1 MKSYVESGDTT
12 PVSCADVWL
21 KWVIAH
27 AGCDGIT
34 CKPFFFPLHDLS
46 ETALCAKWFRLSCN
60 TFFNIMYLM
69 RSLSKQH
76 SHSLL
81 LNMYRLKLRC
91 WHDVAVGV
99 QWRMFCDL
107 ILNCISF
114 ESPHISS
121 SVSCLGTIAPKED
134 ACVCKPAFS
143 SFIYIYIFL
152 QWFTLNNFK
161 FQYWMTISCL
171 VPTPHCACA
180 VLASQQCLRG
190 IAKCQLLFK
199 TLKTATSNLVPL
211 KSSRETTHGLHYKI
225 AGS

>member
-34 CKPFFFPLHDLS
+34 CKPFFFSLHDLS

-143 SFIYIYIFL
+143 SFIYIYIFYSDSL
-152 QWFTLNNFK
+152 WTTSNFNIEWPFHVS
-161 FQYWMTISCL
+161 FQH
-171 VPTPHCACA
+171 PT
-180 VLASQQCLRG
+180 VLALCWHL
-190 IAKCQLLFK
+190 
-199 TLKTATSNLVPL
+199 
-211 KSSRETTHGLHYKI
+211 SSVLEE
-225 AGS
+225 